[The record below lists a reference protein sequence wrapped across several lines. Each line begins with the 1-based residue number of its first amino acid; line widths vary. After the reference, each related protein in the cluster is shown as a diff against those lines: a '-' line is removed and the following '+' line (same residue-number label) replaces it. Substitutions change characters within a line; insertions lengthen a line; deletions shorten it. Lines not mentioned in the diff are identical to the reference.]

1 MLAPISKT
9 MRTDIRVVLFST
21 LIALAGSS
29 SAYAQLPAEDHVVE
43 LGVMF
48 WKPSPELILST
59 DTLVGAGVSEV
70 DFVQEFGIEDKYFPE
85 FRATLGRNH
94 KFRAS
99 FVTFDYDAETIISR
113 TIIFQG
119 RRFTI
124 GVPATADITWKVYKF
139 GYEWDFVSRERGFFG
154 VIADL
159 KYNKVEAS
167 IDSPALTSA
176 ATTDV
181 TAPVPGIG
189 VIGRGYLGPNV
200 SITGELTGLTLSR
213 GEDEVKF
220 WDFDLY
226 GTVSAGRNFAVQGGY
241 RSVVADYIV
250 DEDTGDLRMKGLYFG
265 AVVRF

>member
-1 MLAPISKT
+1 
-9 MRTDIRVVLFST
+9 MRTRIRVVVFAT
-21 LIALAGSS
+21 LIALTGSA

-43 LGVMF
+43 LGIMF

-59 DTLVGAGVSEV
+59 DTLVGAGVNDV
-70 DFVQEFGIEDKYFPE
+70 DFVEEFGIEDKSFPE
-85 FRATLGRNH
+85 FRATLGRDH
-94 KFRAS
+94 KLRAS

-113 TIIFQG
+113 TITFQG
-119 RRFTI
+119 RTFTI
-124 GVPATADITWKVYKF
+124 GVPATADIKWKVYKF
-139 GYEWDFVSRERGFFG
+139 GYEWDFVSRERGFVG

-159 KYNKVEAS
+159 KYTKVEAS
-167 IDSPALTSA
+167 IDSPVLTSA

-189 VIGRGYLGPNV
+189 VISRGYLGPAV
-200 SITGELTGLTLSR
+200 SVTGELTGLSLSR
-213 GEDEVKF
+213 DQDEVKF

-250 DEDTGDLRMKGLYFG
+250 DDDTGNLKMKGLYFG
-265 AVVRF
+265 ALVRF